1 MAECDDICSSHESSD
16 ESVGDLRK
24 FIAKFLTVLAKGNT
38 FKYII
43 PSFPAY
49 NAKIVEVKLHWEK
62 CEDGSSKLR
71 VFDGFAQLCEDLDHP
86 LPVIMCNKQRNDYAF
101 MIKASAEQ

>member
-1 MAECDDICSSHESSD
+1 MAECDDVCSSHESGD

-24 FIAKFLTVLAKGNT
+24 FIAKFVTVLAKGNT

-49 NAKIVEVKLHWEK
+49 NAKIVEVRSCIGRRSVRMVAASSMFLMGLHNSVKIWIT
-62 CEDGSSKLR
+62 L
-71 VFDGFAQLCEDLDHP
+71 
-86 LPVIMCNKQRNDYAF
+86 IMCNKQCNDYAF